1 VSNTI
6 GASSLL
12 LAARDPVGLA
22 TSLTVIPL
30 FLGRKVR
37 SVVDTARTDRDTSRL
52 LCRVLVVV
60 GGAVVATVAAWLIS
74 SATASADPLPPPA
87 DPVAAVVGHT
97 LGAVGVPETVATP
110 TVPVEL
116 RHAPTQVAARVRGV
130 TSALRTTVGQLGHQV
145 PPVVDVPTTP
155 TRPAT
160 PARPVRLTQHHDVRH
175 ATTTPVAAAHRPA
188 PVAVARQVP
197 HVRPVA
203 VTPAHHPAAPST
215 PRPAAPWSPVPAPAA
230 PSGSGVGAPG
240 AGGLAP
246 ADDSGAPS
254 VPGLD
259 LIRVVPAST
268 PFGRASAGR
277 GPGSTPD

>member
-6 GASSLL
+6 GASSLV

-37 SVVDTARTDRDTSRL
+37 SVVDTARTDRDASRL

-74 SATASADPLPPPA
+74 SATASADPLPQPA
-87 DPVAAVVGHT
+87 DPVAVVGHP

-116 RHAPTQVAARVRGV
+116 RHTPTRVAARVRGV
-130 TSALRTTVGQLGHQV
+130 TSALRTTVGEVGHQV
-145 PPVVDVPTTP
+145 PPVVGVPTVP
-155 TRPAT
+155 ARPAT
-160 PARPVRLTQHHDVRH
+160 PARPVRRTPHHDVHH
-175 ATTTPVAAAHRPA
+175 ATTPVAAHRPA
-188 PVAVARQVP
+188 AVAVARQVP
-197 HVRPVA
+197 HFRPVA
-203 VTPAHHPAAPST
+203 ATPVHHPAAPST
-215 PRPAAPWSPVPAPAA
+215 PRPAAPWSPVPAPGA
-230 PSGSGVGAPG
+230 PSGSGAGAPG

-246 ADDSGAPS
+246 VDDFGAPS